1 MNRFGNKN
9 SDNEWLPI
17 SDLMSVLMI
26 VFIIISVFYM
36 LQVKEDKDRIE
47 TIAELYDENQK
58 QLYKDLYDE
67 FKDDLELWN
76 AEIIDSTL
84 TIRFLVP
91 DKVQSGSPKIFFSEG
106 SSIISEYGKEILNN
120 FFPRFKN
127 IIYGINYRNK
137 IDEVRIEGHTS
148 SDWYGLSQNRAYY
161 RNMKLSQDR
170 TRNVLEYTLESV
182 DDLNEKEWLRS
193 LVTSNGLS
201 SSKLILDSLG
211 NENYNASRRV
221 EFRVKTKAE
230 ESIMQIVNTK

>member
-1 MNRFGNKN
+1 MNRFGNKS
-9 SDNEWLPI
+9 SDSEWLPI

-47 TIAELYDENQK
+47 TIADLYDKNQK
-58 QLYKDLYDE
+58 QLYQDLYDE

-106 SSIISEYGKEILNN
+106 SSNISEYGKDVLDN

-127 IIYGINYRNK
+127 IIYGINYRGE

-182 DDLNEKEWLRS
+182 DDLNEKNWLRS

-230 ESIMQIVNTK
+230 KSIMKIVNSK